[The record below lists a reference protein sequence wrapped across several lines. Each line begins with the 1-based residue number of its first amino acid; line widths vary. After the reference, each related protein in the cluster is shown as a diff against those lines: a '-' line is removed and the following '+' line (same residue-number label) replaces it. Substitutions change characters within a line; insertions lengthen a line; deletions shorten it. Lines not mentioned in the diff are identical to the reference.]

1 MQKILRCDYAYAKLT
16 PFSYVSALHFS
27 KISSSQSNALKLLAF
42 EAGEGNDL
50 SSLPEKP
57 FFCMTAN
64 TGITGLPDGW
74 PQARHDFIRFYNGN
88 LAYTLDL
95 LANYGNQRLAYRLA
109 TGDWSEIATATK
121 PQEFDLPLAEG
132 YTANGGCKYSKDQ
145 FGIVRVV
152 GNINKSSGAFAPN
165 TPFATLPAGFR
176 PGRYGGFVAIA
187 NSLPVEVSKRHPA
200 VVQVSVDGNISI
212 SMMSETD
219 QSAFQQIIFAIQFLA
234 AD

>member
-1 MQKILRCDYAYAKLT
+1 MPYLDYWNCIIWADSRSPETDEYYTRVVYASPANANELWKLNVTNATQFSWIKLAPAT
-16 PFSYVSALHFS
+16 P
-27 KISSSQSNALKLLAF
+27 
-42 EAGEGNDL
+42 
-50 SSLPEKP
+50 
-57 FFCMTAN
+57 
-64 TGITGLPDGW
+64 
-74 PQARHDFIRFYNGN
+74 
-88 LAYTLDL
+88 
-95 LANYGNQRLAYRLA
+95 
-109 TGDWSEIATATK
+109 

-152 GNINKSSGAFAPN
+152 GNINKSSGTFASN

-187 NSLPVEVSKRHPA
+187 NSLPVEASKRHPA
-200 VVQVSVDGNISI
+200 VVQVSVDGNITI

-219 QSAFQQIIFAIQFLA
+219 QTAFQQIIFAIQFLA